1 VDERNTIIVGSPSV
15 TLVDSLISFTYI
27 FAFNF
32 LLLAFFY
39 LLFTVRLLKPSI
51 QWSFKNRIQY
61 TMVGVL
67 FMTFILICAGTIY
80 FILQQYRDK
89 HNDNLR
95 NTMRSVYIEL
105 IHKLEYEVDLLNW
118 SSEDYYNLDELLRKF
133 SNVFYTD
140 INLYDR
146 EGELLATSRSEIFD
160 RQLLS
165 TRMNR
170 LVYENMTTGSVSEF
184 IHDEHIG
191 GMKYISAY
199 VPLLNSENRF
209 QAYLNLPYF
218 TQSGAL
224 TQDVTNLVMAVIN
237 IYLILLLVILL
248 VSVILADRI
257 TQPLQMIQNRI
268 ARLSLSR
275 KNEMIQYDRSDEIR
289 GLVEEYN
296 YMVRELEK
304 SAQLLAQSERES
316 AWREMAKQIAHE
328 IKNPLT
334 PMKLNV
340 QHLQRTIDAGKSD
353 PEMVER
359 ISATLIEQINSL
371 SAIANEFSD
380 FAKMPRARNERIN
393 LVTNLKNLLQL
404 YENSSRA
411 EVTLELGD
419 YKKVFIFA
427 DREQLSRVFINLVRN
442 GLQSI
447 PETRKGKIRIQLEV
461 MDDSMARVMISD
473 NGKGIPAGIK
483 DRLFQP
489 NFTTKSG
496 GMGMGLAIS
505 HNIVRSLGGRIWFET
520 ELEKGTTFFVELPLT
535 VEKS

>member
-1 VDERNTIIVGSPSV
+1 
-15 TLVDSLISFTYI
+15 
-27 FAFNF
+27 
-32 LLLAFFY
+32 
-39 LLFTVRLLKPSI
+39 
-51 QWSFKNRIQY
+51 
-61 TMVGVL
+61 
-67 FMTFILICAGTIY
+67 
-80 FILQQYRDK
+80 
-89 HNDNLR
+89 
-95 NTMRSVYIEL
+95 
-105 IHKLEYEVDLLNW
+105 
-118 SSEDYYNLDELLRKF
+118 
-133 SNVFYTD
+133 
-140 INLYDR
+140 
-146 EGELLATSRSEIFD
+146 
-160 RQLLS
+160 
-165 TRMNR
+165 
-170 LVYENMTTGSVSEF
+170 
-184 IHDEHIG
+184 
-191 GMKYISAY
+191 MKYISAY

-209 QAYLNLPYF
+209 LAYLNLPYF

-257 TQPLQMIQNRI
+257 TQPLRMIQNRI
-268 ARLSLSR
+268 ARLSLS
-275 KNEMIQYDRSDEIR
+275 KENEMIQYDRSDEIR

-353 PEMVER
+353 PEMIER

-427 DREQLSRVFINLVRN
+427 DKEQLSRVFINLVRN

-461 MDDSMARVMISD
+461 MDNSMARVMISD

-520 ELEKGTTFFVELPLT
+520 ELEKGTTFYVELPLT